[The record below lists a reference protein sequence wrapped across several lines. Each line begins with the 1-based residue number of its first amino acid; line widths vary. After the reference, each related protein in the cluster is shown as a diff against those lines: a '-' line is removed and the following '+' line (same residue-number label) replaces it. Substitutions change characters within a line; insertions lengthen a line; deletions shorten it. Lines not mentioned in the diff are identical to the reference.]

1 MRGGWK
7 CFFRIPHW
15 LPSMKTT
22 CGFADL
28 FKKFDTRVSIFFRN
42 DKIIE
47 PIKQSN
53 RYTQV
58 VCRGL
63 WSFPARLSL
72 LDSDYTSLC
81 SILQLWKLLNMS
93 PFLFVVKAT
102 LKPSLSSPSEKALTT
117 KCTASRAYSKHWTP
131 FSFRSVDLS
140 KQKKITLNR
149 GALNCFG
156 IMTFGY
162 L

>member
-1 MRGGWK
+1 MKVFFLEYHTDFQAWK
-7 CFFRIPHW
+7 LHVV
-15 LPSMKTT
+15 SQT
-22 CGFADL
+22 CLRNLIHEFQ
-28 FKKFDTRVSIFFRN
+28 FFFRN

-102 LKPSLSSPSEKALTT
+102 LKPPLSSPSEKALTT